1 MAGAG
6 VLVVAARMAGLEAQM
21 GRWKVDL
28 RARRSGARARTQT
41 ASASSNRASAAAS
54 SPARLKAA
62 PPAALS
68 SELAKFVDPLYASF
82 YSEDALKS
90 SRLTCEITKTNGDF
104 DYVFLV
110 GLQLTEK
117 FEEESSST
125 VDEFIARRERRR
137 GGRIRHVDR
146 RPRCAGRTGCRHFD
160 RAAEPFPTNC

>member
-21 GRWKVDL
+21 GRRKVDL
-28 RARRSGARARTQT
+28 RARRSGARARTQGPERAQT

-82 YSEDALKS
+82 YSGDALKS
-90 SRLTCEITKTNGDF
+90 SRLTCDITKINGDF
-104 DYVFLV
+104 DYGSLV
-110 GLQLTEK
+110 GLQLMEK
-117 FEEESSST
+117 Y
-125 VDEFIARRERRR
+125 R
-137 GGRIRHVDR
+137 
-146 RPRCAGRTGCRHFD
+146 
-160 RAAEPFPTNC
+160 